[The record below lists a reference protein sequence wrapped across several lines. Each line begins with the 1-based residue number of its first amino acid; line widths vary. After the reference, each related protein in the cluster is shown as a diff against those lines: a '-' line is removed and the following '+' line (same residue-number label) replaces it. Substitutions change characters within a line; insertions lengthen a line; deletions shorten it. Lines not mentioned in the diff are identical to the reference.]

1 MAHYETP
8 DYCFVTRA
16 DTIQVLRLELDDLV
30 SRGGIYYSI
39 FPKVDT
45 AEDFSKDN
53 RGTDTMMLVLYFD
66 DEVIDTMG
74 EILKVECR
82 LSMYDCN

>member
-1 MAHYETP
+1 M
-8 DYCFVTRA
+8 TRA